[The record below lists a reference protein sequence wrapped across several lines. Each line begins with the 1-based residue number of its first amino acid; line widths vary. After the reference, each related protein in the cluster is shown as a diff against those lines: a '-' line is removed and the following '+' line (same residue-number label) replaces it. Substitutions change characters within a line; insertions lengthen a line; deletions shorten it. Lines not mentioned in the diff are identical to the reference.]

1 MRQANCRF
9 GSRAALR
16 TATQADDSHH
26 YVSVVPPT
34 GYSRHGCVVGSPK
47 MCRMESNLT
56 LPRVV
61 RGAEKLG
68 SGYGLVG

>member
-1 MRQANCRF
+1 
-9 GSRAALR
+9 
-16 TATQADDSHH
+16 
-26 YVSVVPPT
+26 V
-34 GYSRHGCVVGSPK
+34 
-47 MCRMESNLT
+47 ESNLT